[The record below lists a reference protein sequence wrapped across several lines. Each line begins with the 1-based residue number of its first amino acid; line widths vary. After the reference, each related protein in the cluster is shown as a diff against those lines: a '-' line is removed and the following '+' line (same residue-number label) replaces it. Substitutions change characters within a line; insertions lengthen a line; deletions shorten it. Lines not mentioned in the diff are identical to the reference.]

1 MTESTE
7 PPRIVPSTP
16 IHSKSILDLRTRYG
30 QFMFIVITIAI
41 STLIPF
47 LPRSALRA
55 LYGRSTAHQPHP
67 VVVLPEVSSTKPTF
81 WTFQQG
87 KSDAHLKHVFAVLD
101 RLGIERGS
109 NASADEWDLL
119 WAHDYPFRAL
129 YPHLHRLKEHQ
140 LVNHFPAGGFLTNK
154 VDLATTDIRYIP
166 KAFKLPKEQEAF
178 RRYAAANA
186 TKMFVQKHN
195 QHRHIYVRN
204 ATEIDFDNGD
214 TFVQEF
220 VQPPLLVDGHKFDIG
235 VYVTVTSV
243 DPLRLYMYKGD
254 ILFRYCPLQYYP
266 FDAQQ
271 LDKYVVGDD
280 YTPTWEIPSLARSY
294 TQLGYGM
301 KGAFDAYLRAEGRD
315 PEVIWRQVE
324 DAVRLA
330 VLSKERYIV
339 DAVGSCA
346 CKNNIFA
353 GLILRFMFS
362 A

>member
-1 MTESTE
+1 MTETSPTTAAAT
-7 PPRIVPSTP
+7 PPS
-16 IHSKSILDLRTRYG
+16 SSNQKSIIDLRTRYG
-30 QFMFIVITIAI
+30 QFMFVVITIAI

-47 LPRSALRA
+47 LPRGALQA
-55 LYGRSTAHQPHP
+55 LYGRSTTNQTPSPVAVQPDVKP
-67 VVVLPEVSSTKPTF
+67 SKPTF
-81 WTFQQG
+81 WTFQHHG

-101 RLGIERGS
+101 RLGIDRGS
-109 NASADEWDLL
+109 NASADDWDLL

-140 LVNHFPAGGFLTNK
+140 LVNHFPGGGFLTNK

-166 KAFKLPKEQEAF
+166 KAFKLPKDQEAF
-178 RRYAAANA
+178 RKYASAHP

-195 QHRHIYVRN
+195 QHRNIFVRN

-243 DPLRLYMYKGD
+243 DPLRLYIYKGD
-254 ILFRYCPLQYYP
+254 VLFRYCPLQYYP
-266 FDAQQ
+266 FDAQL

-280 YTPTWEIPSLARSY
+280 YKPTWEIPSLVHPY
-294 TQLGYGM
+294 NQLGFGM
-301 KGAFDAYLRAEGRD
+301 KGVFDAYLRSKDRD
-315 PEVIWRQVE
+315 PEVVWRQVE
-324 DAVRLA
+324 DAIRLA

-339 DAVGSCA
+339 DAV
-346 CKNNIFA
+346 IY
-353 GLILRFMFS
+353 FS
-362 A
+362 SIS